1 VLGVG
6 AGGERELLVELVD
19 DEAIGGRR
27 ELVEWVGR
35 VFGGGLRIG
44 HRVEMVLDVVTFKG
58 DYSNHRA
65 FIP

>member
-1 VLGVG
+1 VLWVG

-19 DEAIGGRR
+19 DEAIGGRG
-27 ELVEWVGR
+27 ELVEGIGR

-44 HRVEMVLDVVTFKG
+44 HRVEVVLDVVTFKG
-58 DYSNHRA
+58 DYYNHQA